1 MTFLTNMKRYTPI
14 LLISIFLGFL
24 WSCETT
30 DPLVNEVQISLFTGD
45 YDAALETVDNAL
57 EINPDNYIAH
67 YYKGVIL
74 SSQAFE
80 LEPPSARKEIYAESR
95 ESLDRAR
102 ELMEA
107 QEETPDELEEL
118 ENTIISYWADEYN
131 LGVNYQNDDSLFN
144 ATPNPYELS
153 LDHLENAVTINPDS
167 AMTYQ
172 VLSSTYFQMNN
183 IDQAI
188 STYETAME
196 MVDSPE
202 ESDYEYLIS
211 LYLYDNQYDKAIVLS
226 ESALEEYEGN
236 SVFVQFLADAYIQ
249 SGERDKAI
257 ELVEALI
264 REEPENAQYRRV
276 LGTQVYQ
283 SVEALTSDLGEL
295 YEEQFELRREA
306 NSQSGSDQEA
316 TMAQLNELE
325 NEIDSREAEIDELTN
340 ISIREMEEVVRM
352 EPDSED
358 ANFILGIIYQNR
370 AANLF
375 ERRNN
380 TNDNAESNRYDD
392 MARDVLDQARIHYEK
407 AAEVNPDNPDNW
419 QSLFQVYTILN
430 MEEEAEEAMRRAGFD
445 DN

>member
-95 ESLDRAR
+95 ESLERAK

-107 QEETPDELEEL
+107 QEETPAELEEL
-118 ENTIISYWADEYN
+118 EETIISYWADEYN

-153 LDHLENAVTINPDS
+153 LEHLENAVTINPDS

-172 VLSSTYFQMNN
+172 VLSSTHFQMDN

-188 STYETAME
+188 STYETAMD

-202 ESDYEYLIS
+202 ASDYEYLTS
-211 LYLYDNQYDKAIVLS
+211 LYLFDNQYDKAIDLS
-226 ESALEEYEGN
+226 QEALQVYEGN

-257 ELVEALI
+257 ELVESLI
-264 REEPENAQYRRV
+264 QEEPDNAQYRRV

-283 SVEALTSDLGEL
+283 SVEALTSELSEL
-295 YEEQFELRREA
+295 YDEQFDLRRQA
-306 NSQSGSDQEA
+306 NSESGSAQEA
-316 TMAQLNELE
+316 IMTELNQLE
-325 NEIDSREAEIDELTN
+325 NEIDAREAEIDELTD
-340 ISIREMEEVVRM
+340 ISIREMTEVVRM
-352 EPDSED
+352 EPESED

-375 ERRNN
+375 DRRNN

-392 MARDVLDQARIHYEK
+392 MAREVLDQARIHYEK
-407 AAEVNPDNPDNW
+407 AAEVNPDNPENW

-445 DN
+445 D

>member
-1 MTFLTNMKRYTPI
+1 MKRYTPI
-14 LLISIFLGFL
+14 LLIILFLSFL

-45 YDAALETVDNAL
+45 YETALETVNNAI

-67 YYKGVIL
+67 YYKGVVL
-74 SSQAFE
+74 SSQAYE
-80 LEPPSARKEIYAESR
+80 MEPASARKDVYAQAR
-95 ESLDRAR
+95 ESLERAR
-102 ELMEA
+102 ELMEV

-118 ENTIISYWADEYN
+118 NETIVSYWADEYN
-131 LGVNYQNDDSLFN
+131 MAVNYQNDDSLFN
-144 ATPNPYELS
+144 ATPEPYQVS

-172 VLSSTYFQMNN
+172 VISSTHFQLNN
-183 IDQAI
+183 VDQAI
-188 STYETAME
+188 TTYETAMDMLE
-196 MVDSPE
+196 EPA

-211 LYLYDNQYDKAIVLS
+211 LYLYDNRYDKAIDLS
-226 ESALEEYEGN
+226 EEALDNYEGN

-257 ELVEALI
+257 ELVEGLI
-264 REEPENAQYRRV
+264 REEPDNPQYRRV

-283 SVEALTSDLGEL
+283 SVEALTSELSDL
-295 YEEQFELRREA
+295 YEELFELRRQA
-306 NSQSGSDQEA
+306 SSQSGNAQES
-316 TMAQLNELE
+316 TQAQLQQLE
-325 NEIDSREAEIDELTN
+325 TEIDRREAEIDELTD

-352 EPDSED
+352 EPESED

-380 TNDNAESNRYDD
+380 TNDNAESNRYDA
-392 MARDVLDQARIHYEK
+392 MAREVLDEARTYYER
-407 AAEVNPDNPDNW
+407 AAEINPDNPDNW

-445 DN
+445 N

>member
-1 MTFLTNMKRYTPI
+1 MTFLPNMKRYTPI
-14 LLISIFLGFL
+14 LLIILFLSFL

-45 YDAALETVDNAL
+45 YETALETVNNAI

-67 YYKGVIL
+67 YYKGVVL
-74 SSQAFE
+74 SSQAYE
-80 LEPPSARKEIYAESR
+80 MEPASARKDVYAQAR
-95 ESLDRAR
+95 ESLERAR

-118 ENTIISYWADEYN
+118 NETIVSYWADEYN
-131 LGVNYQNDDSLFN
+131 MAVNYQNDDSLFN
-144 ATPNPYELS
+144 ATPEPYQVS

-172 VLSSTYFQMNN
+172 VISSTHFQLNN
-183 IDQAI
+183 VDQAI
-188 STYETAME
+188 TTYETAMDMLE
-196 MVDSPE
+196 EPA

-211 LYLYDNQYDKAIVLS
+211 LYLYDNRYDKAIDLS
-226 ESALEEYEGN
+226 EEALDNYEGN

-257 ELVEALI
+257 ELVEGLI
-264 REEPENAQYRRV
+264 RDEPDNPQYRRV

-283 SVEALTSDLGEL
+283 SVEALTSELSDL
-295 YEEQFELRREA
+295 YEELFELRRQA
-306 NSQSGSDQEA
+306 SSQSGNAQES
-316 TMAQLNELE
+316 TQAQLQQLE
-325 NEIDSREAEIDELTN
+325 TEIDRREAEIDELTD

-352 EPDSED
+352 EPESED

-380 TNDNAESNRYDD
+380 TNDNAESNRYDA
-392 MARDVLDQARIHYEK
+392 MAREVLDEARTYYER
-407 AAEVNPDNPDNW
+407 AAEINPDNPDNW

-445 DN
+445 N